1 MVKCTKESQVRL
13 ILENDCILRQPIDS
27 AHITC
32 SGIYETFPNIHNLH
46 AFCREN
52 VIPTSYDN

>member
-32 SGIYETFPNIHNLH
+32 SGIYIVLKHFLIYTICMLF
-46 AFCREN
+46 
-52 VIPTSYDN
+52 VGKM